1 MFLSTIEDIRSE
13 ITGNINVLYARS
25 WCYSGGNYLGFTLVT
40 GNAHFISSFE
50 TRYIDFLNVFI
61 FDWKIIALK

>member
-40 GNAHFISSFE
+40 GNTHFISSFE
-50 TRYIDFLNVFI
+50 TRYIDFFNVFI